1 MTTYTVIAPGGT
13 VIGRN
18 LTALRAMRE
27 MLTYDGYAYRFRRD
41 RAGNLFLYHTD
52 GSANSTRGARNFV
65 RCIGE
70 INSSL
75 PGIAGQ
81 REIAELVI
89 NADWPR
95 LPEAMTDADYDA
107 LQAQISADTINLTD
121 WLAQSDSRETS
132 PEILAAIFAVAENH
146 TEDTL
151 DVIWGDPER
160 YDLLVTIYEIVT
172 QNGLNDPTDFFWG
185 ANGSS
190 WADSRKPSQA
200 AQ

>member
-13 VIGRN
+13 VIDRN
-18 LTALRAMRE
+18 LTALQAMRE
-27 MLTYDGYAYRFRRD
+27 ILTYDGYAYRFRRD
-41 RAGNLFLYHTD
+41 KAGNLYLYHSD
-52 GSANSTRGARNFV
+52 GSANSSRGARHFV
-65 RCIGE
+65 RCVS
-70 INSSL
+70 INSPL

-81 REIAELVI
+81 REIAEQVI
-89 NADWPR
+89 LSDWPR
-95 LPEAMTDADYDA
+95 LPEAMNDADYDA

-146 TEDTL
+146 TEETL
-151 DVIWGDPER
+151 DAIWDDPER
-160 YDLLVTIYEIVT
+160 YDVLVTIFEIVT

>member
-13 VIGRN
+13 VIDRN
-18 LTALRAMRE
+18 LTALQAMRE
-27 MLTYDGYAYRFRRD
+27 ILTYDGYAYRFRRD
-41 RAGNLFLYHTD
+41 KAGNLYLYHSD
-52 GSANSTRGARNFV
+52 GSANSSRGARHFV
-65 RCIGE
+65 RCVS
-70 INSSL
+70 INSPL

-81 REIAELVI
+81 REIAEQVI
-89 NADWPR
+89 LSDWPR
-95 LPEAMTDADYDA
+95 LPEAMNDADYDA